1 MTNRLLCSGSDAK
14 VVSVSV
20 LLAVVDFRSHC
31 LLRRCGLNKG
41 LRIFQT
47 RGGVEGC
54 VERGVEECVE
64 EGVEECVG
72 DRLNVRRVV
81 IGRFLT

>member
-1 MTNRLLCSGSDAK
+1 MTNRPLCSGSDAK
-14 VVSVSV
+14 VVSDSV

-31 LLRRCGLNKG
+31 LLRRCGLDKV

-54 VERGVEECVE
+54 VGRGFEECVE
-64 EGVEECVG
+64 ERVG
-72 DRLNVRRVV
+72 DRRVV